1 MSHLVRFHVQFWWRH
16 CILLNSKPLIGRN
29 LWKNRQRRKAQLNTL
44 ANWRSAH
51 QIIMWHPFLSV
62 LAHPILWVPW
72 GLAMLNWRLWNNLGI
87 FRDGLPRISLPMFQ
101 QKKIGSRHSC
111 LPLHVFQ
118 EPHSFR
124 AICFPIFATVEP
136 FHRSLERGTWETQ
149 VSPKCSI
156 MGCHGPPYPKS
167 RCHQSDVSFSEL
179 SSRINKPWLIKNL
192 GVSQP
197 QIVIIC

>member
-101 QKKIGSRHSC
+101 QKKSAPATAACLFMFFRSHTHFEPYASQSSRPWNPSMK
-111 LPLHVFQ
+111 L
-118 EPHSFR
+118 
-124 AICFPIFATVEP
+124 
-136 FHRSLERGTWETQ
+136 GTWNVGNT
-149 VSPKCSI
+149 
-156 MGCHGPPYPKS
+156 
-167 RCHQSDVSFSEL
+167 
-179 SSRINKPWLIKNL
+179 
-192 GVSQP
+192 GVSKMFDHGMPWAAVP
-197 QIVIIC
+197 QK